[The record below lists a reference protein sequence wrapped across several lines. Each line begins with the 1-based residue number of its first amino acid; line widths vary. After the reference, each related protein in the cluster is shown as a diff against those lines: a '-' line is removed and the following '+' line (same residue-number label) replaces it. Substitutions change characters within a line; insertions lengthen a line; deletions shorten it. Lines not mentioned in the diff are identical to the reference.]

1 MVQLFGEK
9 QSEPFNTIFR
19 DLKKRK
25 LEDAANIYDK
35 KTMKY
40 HFKASMIVSEKKY
53 EFSNCLLG
61 GTIVLVQ
68 EEENKFIK
76 YQNLSIQNHINK

>member
-1 MVQLFGEK
+1 
-9 QSEPFNTIFR
+9 
-19 DLKKRK
+19 
-25 LEDAANIYDK
+25 
-35 KTMKY
+35 MKY
-40 HFKASMIVSEKKY
+40 HFKVSMIVSEKKY